1 MFGDSSQEVFS
12 AVAFLRARV
21 TTSSGPQTELAFV
34 LGKARVAP
42 MKVMTVPKLELQAAL
57 LAARLKPDI
66 CRALTVHISKFFMW
80 TDSTTVFQWLNS
92 TSKQPIIVAN
102 RVCEILEHTN
112 VNKRNHIASSDNPAD
127 VGTRDMSAEVLRSSS
142 WVRGSDFLRTKQFTF
157 EPSTEVVNTSRPSTG
172 QQQPSKTTTLS
183 SVTDVKG
190 LLQVT
195 ELKLTNSSGTSTTAL
210 VLCDTACSN
219 SWMSDSLGA
228 RLGLQGTAL
237 KLTVNGINKEE
248 LIDTKVFQLTVTPH
262 KDLDFEAFTVR
273 PYVRETLNVGSD
285 IIDVKSMQETYPH
298 LAVLDPVKYS
308 YGNIEMIPG
317 QDVYHAIRPLEYFA
331 ADEKCSPFAVRLP
344 IEWVLSGPLPSSSSL
359 VSTCFK
365 ANVEKDYEIACQVK
379 SWYDM
384 ESYGA
389 YKQVDP
395 RSTADACAQEIIETI
410 TIHNGQRY
418 DVGMLWADD

>member
-1 MFGDSSQEVFS
+1 MGSRSGKHNTLLHGAESVFS
-12 AVAFLRARV
+12 AN
-21 TTSSGPQTELAFV
+21 TSTNNN
-34 LGKARVAP
+34 
-42 MKVMTVPKLELQAAL
+42 
-57 LAARLKPDI
+57 I
-66 CRALTVHISKFFMW
+66 
-80 TDSTTVFQWLNS
+80 N
-92 TSKQPIIVAN
+92 TSKSN
-102 RVCEILEHTN
+102 T
-112 VNKRNHIASSDNPAD
+112 
-127 VGTRDMSAEVLRSSS
+127 G
-142 WVRGSDFLRTKQFTF
+142 
-157 EPSTEVVNTSRPSTG
+157 TSRPSTG

-219 SWMSDSLGA
+219 SWVSDSLAA

-237 KLTVNGINKEE
+237 KLTVKGINKEE

-262 KDLDFEAFTVR
+262 KDLDFEAFPVR

-344 IEWVLSGPLPSSSSL
+344 IGWVLSGPLPSSSSL

-395 RSTADACAQEIIETI
+395 RSTADARAQEIIETI